1 MFMVKLAFHRALL
14 GIAVIVMSGCGWS
27 LPDWP
32 TKAIHD
38 DPISYKPAKSC
49 GEDPEPKQNVKLDL
63 IRQLMDSGKLYAALA
78 HLDDARSLSLQ
89 SNYLRAEILRRT
101 GRSEMAATLYRE
113 LLESCMVGKGYH
125 GLGLIA
131 GRNRQINEAIDFL
144 QKAANELPVDTRVR
158 NDLGYALLLGGQFD
172 SARNEFLTA
181 LELDGGDRL
190 AASNMVLLLSVM
202 DKEQEIR
209 VFSTHMKIDSETMVQ
224 LRAQAEEI
232 KATLKASGRID
243 MLREQGLL

>member
-1 MFMVKLAFHRALL
+1 MFMVRFAFYKVLL
-14 GIAVIVMSGCGWS
+14 GIAGIVLSGCGWS
-27 LPDWP
+27 LPDWQ
-32 TKAIHD
+32 TKAIHN
-38 DPISYKPAKSC
+38 DPESYKSAKSC

-78 HLDDARSLSLQ
+78 HLDEARSLSLQ
-89 SNYLRAEILRRT
+89 SSYLRAEIFRRT
-101 GRSEMAATLYRE
+101 DRPEMAAALYRE

-158 NDLGYALLLGGQFD
+158 NDLGYALLLGGRFD

-190 AASNMVLLLSVM
+190 AASNMILLLSVLG
-202 DKEQEIR
+202 KEQEIQF
-209 VFSTHMKIDSETMVQ
+209 FSAHMNMDSETMAQ

-232 KATLKASGRID
+232 RVTVKASARISD
-243 MLREQGLL
+243 SHE

>member
-1 MFMVKLAFHRALL
+1 MSMVRFAFHGALL
-14 GIAVIVMSGCGWS
+14 SIAGIVLSGCGLLS
-27 LPDWP
+27 VSPDWH
-32 TKAIHD
+32 TQEIHNE
-38 DPISYKPAKSC
+38 PMPRKTARSC
-49 GEDPEPKQNVKLDL
+49 GEDAEPEQNVKLDL
-63 IRQLMDSGKLYAALA
+63 IRQLMDGGKLYAALA

-101 GRSEMAATLYRE
+101 DRTEMAAALYRE
-113 LLESCMVGKGYH
+113 LLKSCMVGKGYH

-131 GRNRQINEAIDFL
+131 GRNRQVNEAIDFL
-144 QKAANELPVDTRVR
+144 QKAAYELPVDTRVR

-181 LELDGGDRL
+181 LELDGSDRL

-209 VFSTHMKIDSETMVQ
+209 VFSTHMNMNSDTLAQ

-232 KATLKASGRID
+232 KATLKASGLIGV
-243 MLREQGLL
+243 LR